1 MTDAPPAGRVA
12 AVVVVWKS
20 LGSTMQAIESLLA
33 SSVRPDPLICI
44 AQELSGS
51 DIDVLATA
59 VPGDDLIV
67 LTDNVGFANAVNL
80 GISRAEGLGCD
91 WVFLANNDATFD
103 ASCIARCRD
112 EAGRYDH
119 VAVVSPA
126 ISYSERPDRLWFA
139 GAAQSRLFAVVW
151 HRGHFASATRP
162 PASSE
167 CDYIPSCSALMSVA
181 AWAEVG
187 PMRDDYF
194 MYFEDVDWGDR
205 ARQRGWHLRYLG
217 EVLASHEMG
226 GSSDHPGSRFMSSN
240 TTYYLAR
247 NPLRFALETPTTAL
261 RVSRVF
267 GAGVIWSLYNLS
279 RIRPSDWS
287 TSGRALVEGLRDGW
301 RGRMGRRDLARSERT
316 LGSLPPTGNKP
327 G

>member
-1 MTDAPPAGRVA
+1 MTDASSSRRVA

-20 LGSTMQAIESLLA
+20 LGSTMQAIESLIA
-33 SSVRPDPLICI
+33 SSVRPNPLICI
-44 AQELSGS
+44 AQELSES
-51 DIDVLATA
+51 DIEVLATV

-67 LTDNVGFANAVNL
+67 LKDNVGFASAVNL
-80 GISRAEGLGCD
+80 GISRAQGLGCD

-112 EAGRYDH
+112 EASRYDH

-126 ISYSERPDRLWFA
+126 ISYSQRPDRLWFA
-139 GAAQSRLFAVVW
+139 GAVQSRLFAVV
-151 HRGHFASATRP
+151 
-162 PASSE
+162 
-167 CDYIPSCSALMSVA
+167 
-181 AWAEVG
+181 WAEVG

-240 TTYYLAR
+240 PTYYLAR

-279 RIRPSDWS
+279 RVRPSDWS

-316 LGSLPPTGNKP
+316 LGSLPRTGNKP